1 MSNTL
6 VPEQTPVAATPVT
19 SAPRTWSFISTIDG
33 ALLTVTC
40 LSGCQMDH
48 SHDIETPTNPDDI
61 WCQTI
66 SKDVELP
73 VNTNGQPEDIAVLS
87 WTLNVRPFDRNM
99 NARLPHACVEMMRD
113 SWIEDLDPDAFE
125 AVIDTLAERVATMRE
140 AHADLVRAR
149 SEYRAI
155 RH

>member
-1 MSNTL
+1 MTTV
-6 VPEQTPVAATPVT
+6 VPEQTAVAVPPVT
-19 SAPRTWSFISTIDG
+19 SAPRPWSFISNVDG
-33 ALLTVTC
+33 ALMTVTC
-40 LSGCQMDH
+40 LQGCEMDH
-48 SHDIETPTNPDDI
+48 SHDIETPTNPEDI

-87 WTLNVRPFDRNM
+87 WTLNVRPFDRTM

-125 AVIDTLAERVATMRE
+125 AVIDTLEKRVKGMRQ
-140 AHADLVRAR
+140 AHADLVRTRA
-149 SEYRAI
+149 EYRA
-155 RH
+155 RQH